1 MYLILEIYK
10 TSVKNEITSKTKKVS
25 RKKFKEN
32 NNNNGFNKSIDN
44 INNNMKCIDVNE
56 IETEDSYKKLSAETL
71 GDKEYELC
79 LKNALKE
86 AIDENER
93 VRKYY
98 FNLKSNIYS

>member
-1 MYLILEIYK
+1 
-10 TSVKNEITSKTKKVS
+10 VKNEITSKTKKVS

-32 NNNNGFNKSIDN
+32 NNNNNGFNKSTDN

-56 IETEDSYKKLSAETL
+56 IDTEDSYKKLSAESF

-93 VRKYY
+93 VRIYY
-98 FNLKSNIYS
+98 INFMFNCYS

>member
-1 MYLILEIYK
+1 M
-10 TSVKNEITSKTKKVS
+10 KNQITSKTKKVS
-25 RKKFKEN
+25 RKKYKEN
-32 NNNNGFNKSIDN
+32 NNNNGFKKSIDN

-56 IETEDSYKKLSAETL
+56 VDTEDSYKKMSAESF

-98 FNLKSNIYS
+98 IKIIYNNYS

>member
-1 MYLILEIYK
+1 M
-10 TSVKNEITSKTKKVS
+10 KNDITSQTQKPS
-25 RKKFKEN
+25 RKKLKEN
-32 NNNNGFNKSIDN
+32 NNNNKINNSIDN
-44 INNNMKCIDVNE
+44 INNMKCIDVNE

-98 FNLKSNIYS
+98 INLMSNIYS